1 MLDCKQSNIA
11 SGATPIGSTD
21 AHPTSTTRAADKN
34 DGVSLK
40 TTSAYARLYESYIA
54 SGATPI
60 GSADTHPTTA
70 ARTAYKTTNSTAI
83 SMLHPNTPI
92 GSILTTSSTV
102 HQQMIDT
109 HYGGYC
115 RFEYLRD
122 SSSPPGTRGATDEG
136 VTPRLLSAR
145 VPGACHGWRPTR
157 GPLVDTDMKE

>member
-1 MLDCKQSNIA
+1 MTITRRRRSLESMLDCKQSNIA
-11 SGATPIGSTD
+11 SGATPIGSAD

-54 SGATPI
+54 SWATPI
-60 GSADTHPTTA
+60 GSANAHPTTA
-70 ARTAYKTTNSTAI
+70 AHTAYKTKTTNSTAI

-122 SSSPPGTRGATDEG
+122 SSSPPGTRG
-136 VTPRLLSAR
+136 LL
-145 VPGACHGWRPTR
+145 TR
-157 GPLVDTDMKE
+157 GWPHDSSPRG